1 MLENKVEHLNRL
13 LQTKVFVLDMDGTI
27 YLGDK
32 ILRGAIE
39 FITKAKQNGRKILY
53 FTNNASKSKQSYLDK
68 LHRLGFPAEQSDI
81 VTSGDVT
88 AEYLMQFH
96 PGKSVYLVGTPQL
109 EQVFLDYGIKLTDGS
124 EADIVVSSFDTT
136 LTYEKLVKACD
147 LIRNGAIFYS
157 THPDYNCPMENGFI
171 PDSGAICALIT
182 ASTGKEPR
190 YFGKPHRESAEMM
203 ARLCGV
209 SFDEMAIV
217 GDRLYTDIALGKNNG
232 ILSILVLSGETK
244 IEDITDANRG
254 DIIIDGIYKL
264 SELIF

>member
-1 MLENKVEHLNRL
+1 MIENKAEHLKKL
-13 LQTKVFVLDMDGTI
+13 EQIKVFVLDMDGTI
-27 YLGDK
+27 YLGEK

-39 FITKAKQNGRKILY
+39 FITNAKQNGRKILY
-53 FTNNASKSKQSYLDK
+53 FTNNASKSKQTYLDK

-88 AEYLMQFH
+88 AEYLIKFH
-96 PGKSVYLVGTPQL
+96 PEKSVYVVGTPQL
-109 EQVFLDYGIKLTDGS
+109 EQVFLDYGVKLSDGS

-157 THPDYNCPMENGFI
+157 THPDFNCPVENGFI

-182 ASTGKEPR
+182 ASTGKVPR

-203 ARLCGV
+203 ARLCDV

-217 GDRLYTDIALGKNNG
+217 GDRLYTDIALGRNNG
-232 ILSILVLSGETK
+232 ILSVLVLSGETMA
-244 IEDITDANRG
+244 EDVTEENRG
-254 DIIIDGIYKL
+254 DIVVDGIYKL
-264 SELIF
+264 SELLF